1 MISEIGELRESD
13 TSRDGDV
20 RSVDVAILGSGPC
33 GLGAAWRL
41 SQQAPEARPTF
52 VIVDRNASPGG
63 SAASFTTP
71 EGFVFDYG
79 GHVLYP
85 HEHYSG
91 FTALLDELVPEWFE
105 SKPVRGVWM
114 DGRLIPYPLQRNLH
128 RLQAWKLLVAM
139 LGLLKVRLRE
149 VTRRKRA
156 IGAND
161 LERYLQSTFGR
172 GLTRIALAP
181 LNRKMWAYEPS
192 ELGSEWTSQ
201 RSGSSAPNVSGAR
214 VRETVRSI
222 FTRRD
227 NLGWTD
233 STRVRYPALGGSG
246 SIWTALAD
254 RVREQRIDGE
264 RVVAIDEHKKIIRLA
279 SGARIRYERLLSTL
293 PLDVLVDLLADNR
306 DIAAS
311 AKQLRYAQAGF
322 VGFGFHG
329 EPPPVLRGVHSFH
342 IPQPD
347 MPCWRITLPS
357 NFAPG
362 NVPSG
367 KYWSML
373 CEISAHPSVK
383 LDLEASAS
391 TILARLRAQGLVP
404 ESSTVVSHWVAG
416 MTHGYPVPFIGRDAL
431 LREINTSLW
440 KRGILSRGRFGG
452 WKYEVSNQDHTFM
465 QGVEAIDFLLSD
477 RAETT
482 YCLPQ
487 AVN

>member
-1 MISEIGELRESD
+1 VLREIDELPES
-13 TSRDGDV
+13 GDV

-41 SQQAPEARPTF
+41 SQGAGASRASF

-91 FTALLDELVPEWFE
+91 FKALLDELVPEWFE

-128 RLQAWKLLVAM
+128 RLRSWKLLVAM
-139 LGLLKVRLRE
+139 LGLLRVRLRE
-149 VTRRKRA
+149 VTRRKRLP
-156 IGAND
+156 GSSD
-161 LERYLQSTFGR
+161 LERYLQFTFGR

-201 RSGSSAPNVSGAR
+201 RSGSSVPNVAGAR

-227 NLGWTD
+227 NLGWTEA
-233 STRVRYPALGGSG
+233 TRVRYPALGGSG
-246 SIWTALAD
+246 SIWTALAE
-254 RVREQRIDGE
+254 RVRDHRLDGE
-264 RVVAIDEHKKIIRLA
+264 RVVGIDEREKVIRLA
-279 SGARIRYERLLSTL
+279 SGARIRYGRLLSTL
-293 PLDVLVDLLADNR
+293 PLDVLIDLLDDNG
-306 DIAAS
+306 DVAA
-311 AKQLRYAQAGF
+311 AGEQLRYAQAGF
-322 VGFGFHG
+322 IGFGLSG
-329 EPPPVLRGVHSFH
+329 EPPAVLRGVHSFH
-342 IPQPD
+342 IPQHD

-362 NVPSG
+362 NVPAG
-367 KYWSML
+367 NYWSML
-373 CEISAHPSVK
+373 CEISARPEVK
-383 LDLEASAS
+383 LDLDASS
-391 TILARLRAQGLVP
+391 ETILAKLRAQGLVP
-404 ESSTVVSHWVAG
+404 ASSTVVSHWKAG
-416 MTHGYPVPFIGRDAL
+416 MVHGYPVPFIGRDAL
-431 LREINTSLW
+431 LEKINASLW
-440 KRGILSRGRFGG
+440 ARGILSRGRFGG

-465 QGVEAIDFLLSD
+465 QGVEAVDFLLAD
-477 RAETT
+477 RTETT
-482 YCLPQ
+482 YSVPR